1 MNSNNLEVPS
11 DIVLLEKHNEPADF
25 FMDSQDHT
33 QDSDSLTV
41 PEVTFLPSYNKDD
54 EEHKH
59 DETPIPS
66 SQSNGGSENV
76 SGSSGFFDSVSSQAV
91 ADTSFK
97 MSFKSSAATVGKTNN
112 TTRILK
118 PKSVLGSPLK
128 GKGRNESQLLLNYI
142 SLGSKTYV
150 SLCFW
155 MSMATPTMHTSLTL
169 STTSLCL
176 RLQSGRPDLP
186 MLLSLQQQ
194 L

>member
-1 MNSNNLEVPS
+1 
-11 DIVLLEKHNEPADF
+11 
-25 FMDSQDHT
+25 MDSQDHT

-41 PEVTFLPSYNKDD
+41 PEVTLPSYNGDD
-54 EEHKH
+54 GEHKH
-59 DETPIPS
+59 NETPIPS
-66 SQSNGGSENV
+66 SQSNGGSEDI
-76 SGSSGFFDSVSSQAV
+76 SGSSGFFGSVSTQAT
-91 ADTSFK
+91 ATAPSK
-97 MSFKSSAATVGKTNN
+97 MSFKSSAYTVGKTNN

-128 GKGRNESQLLLNYI
+128 GKGRNEPQPPLNYI

-176 RLQSGRPDLP
+176 RLQSGCPDQP
-186 MLLSLQQQ
+186 MLLFLQQQ